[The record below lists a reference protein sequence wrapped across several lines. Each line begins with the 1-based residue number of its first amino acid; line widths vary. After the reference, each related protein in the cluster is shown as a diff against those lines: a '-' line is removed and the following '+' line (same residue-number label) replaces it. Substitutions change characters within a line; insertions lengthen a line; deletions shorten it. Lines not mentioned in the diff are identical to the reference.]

1 MISDLI
7 LCHKVRKLFVIIIT
21 QKEEIRSQIY
31 RKTRFIL
38 SIEKQIFLTNCSRI
52 FLSRIESLLLANI
65 HIRFMNKKHLFTLL
79 FTLLVWTS
87 CNNQQH
93 FITDAAYRAEVEND
107 FQAKQA
113 ALPNGDLFAVFNDQ
127 MTPEE
132 REALTFM
139 YAYMPIGD
147 ITDYSGDFYLKNIR
161 SSFQARNEMPWG
173 DSIPEDIFHH
183 FVLPVRINNEN
194 LDESRMVFFDE
205 LKDRVKG
212 LSLYDAVL
220 EVNHWCHEKVIYT
233 PSDGRTSSPLASVK
247 TAYGRCGE
255 ESTFTVAAL
264 RSVGIPA
271 RQVYTPRWAHT
282 DDNHAWVEAWVNGKW
297 YFLGA
302 CEPEPVLN
310 LGWFNG
316 PAYRGMLMHTKVFGK
331 YNGPE
336 DVMERTDG
344 YTEINVIDNY
354 SPSAKAVITV
364 TDANGKP
371 VKDALVEFK
380 IYNYAEFNSVA
391 RKKTDADGKCS
402 LSAGKGDMLVWAS
415 KDGKFGY
422 SKVSFGKD
430 GEVTIALNKKPG
442 DVETI
447 ALDII
452 PPVDGSIPAEVTP
465 EQKEANAKRLLEE
478 DAIRNKYVATFYTEE
493 KAEALAKELG
503 IDPMK
508 TEDFMIGS
516 RGNWME
522 IEKFLRETPAEKRAQ
537 AMALLDVVSAKDLRD
552 TPASVFADH
561 LNNTP
566 AVQSEWFNEYIMNPR
581 VANEFLTPYK
591 SFFAAN
597 IEPSLAKQA
606 VENPQAL
613 VDWVK
618 NNVSINDALNAQRI
632 PIMPMG
638 VWKSRIADKG
648 SRNIF
653 FVAVARSLG
662 IPARIEPVA
671 RKIQYFKDNAWV
683 DVDFEAAVQTTAKQG
698 KVIASYQPIKAL
710 QDPKYYSHFTI
721 AKVLPNGTLQTFNF
735 ERGGNVDMGLGDT
748 WSGLLKKPL
757 SMDEGNYMLVTG
769 TRMANGSVLA
779 EIEFFNVEADKT
791 TPIQLE
797 MRESKDEIQVIGN
810 FNSENKFKRADNG
823 EETSLLATTGRGYY
837 IVALL
842 GSRQEPT
849 NHAMRDIAA
858 VKKELEDWGRGIVL
872 LFPDEKGYKNFDP
885 KEFGDLPG
893 TITYGLDIDGAIQK
907 EMATAMKLQNA
918 NTLPIF
924 LIADT
929 FNRVV
934 FVSQGYTIGLGEQL
948 MKVIHKL

>member
-354 SPSAKAVITV
+354 APSAKAVITV

-721 AKVLPNGTLQTFNF
+721 AKVLPNGTLQTLNF

-858 VKKELEDWGRGIVL
+858 LKKELEDWGRGIVL

>member
-31 RKTRFIL
+31 RMTRFIL

-113 ALPNGDLFAVFNDQ
+113 ALPNGNLFAVFNDQ

-147 ITDYSGDFYLKNIR
+147 ITDYSGEFYLKNIR

-173 DSIPEDIFHH
+173 DSIPEMIFRH

-233 PSDGRTSSPLASVK
+233 PSDSRTSSPLASVK

-354 SPSAKAVITV
+354 APSAKAVITV
-364 TDANGKP
+364 ADANGKP

-447 ALDII
+447 ALDIV

-606 VENPQAL
+606 VENPQVL

-638 VWKSRIADKG
+638 VWKSRIANKG

-721 AKVLPNGTLQTFNF
+721 AKVLPNGTLQTLNF

>member
-354 SPSAKAVITV
+354 APSAKAVITV

-415 KDGKFGY
+415 KEGKFGY

-447 ALDII
+447 ALDIV

-522 IEKFLRETPAEKRAQ
+522 IEKFLRETPAQKRAQ

-671 RKIQYFKDNAWV
+671 RKIQYFKDNSWV

-721 AKVLPNGTLQTFNF
+721 AKVLPNGTLQTLNF

>member
-354 SPSAKAVITV
+354 APSAKAVITV

-648 SRNIF
+648 SLNIF

-721 AKVLPNGTLQTFNF
+721 AKVLPNGTLQTLNF